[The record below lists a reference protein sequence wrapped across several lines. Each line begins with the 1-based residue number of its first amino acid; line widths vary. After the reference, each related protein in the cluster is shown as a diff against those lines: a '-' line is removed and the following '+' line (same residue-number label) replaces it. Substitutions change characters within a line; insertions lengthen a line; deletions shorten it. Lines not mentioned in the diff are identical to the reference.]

1 MRAGSGRGVRRR
13 TNLALLGDVERVD
26 LQHVHARRLVRQRDL
41 DLAVEAA
48 GPQQRRV
55 EHVGPVGR
63 ADHLDLANR
72 VEAVQLVEQ
81 LHQRPLDLAVS
92 GGALREAAA
101 TLVRVRVRVRVR
113 VGLGL
118 GLGLG

>member
-1 MRAGSGRGVRRR
+1 MRAGSGRGLRRR
-13 TNLALLGDVERVD
+13 TDLALLGDVERVD
-26 LQHVHARRLVRQRDL
+26 LEHVDARRLVRQRDL

-81 LHQRPLDLAVS
+81 LHQRPLDLAVG

-101 TLVRVRVRVRVR
+101 T
-113 VGLGL
+113 
-118 GLGLG
+118 